1 MAKKNEETRAHLQ
14 RVRNLQVRLENSRRH
29 SYMANARKSIHFLI
43 STRARAGIPEE
54 SIEKTAQEAAA
65 LKRKQRHS
73 VEVSYFPRAFIYV
86 FKAVDDCPAAAF
98 ATKIQKLC
106 SARRY
111 RVFRAI

>member
-1 MAKKNEETRAHLQ
+1 VKKNEETRAHLQ
-14 RVRNLQVRLENSRRH
+14 RVRNLQVRLENWRRH

-43 STRARAGIPEE
+43 STRTRPGIPLE
-54 SIEKTAQEAAA
+54 SIEKTAEEAAA

-73 VEVSYFPRAFIYV
+73 VEVSFFHKSLIHV
-86 FKAVDDCPAAAF
+86 FKAIDDCPAAAF